1 MADQLNLYNEALT
14 VYLGERKLASLTEE
28 RGPRR
33 HLDDVWDRNFV
44 DTVLEQGYWN
54 FAMRTAKIEF
64 TPSVEPPFG
73 YTRAF
78 DHPSDMVRVASVCQ
92 DEFFKRP
99 LLNMQDDAAYW
110 FCDFD
115 EIYVR
120 WVSNDDTHGNDLA
133 NWPQSFTRWAA
144 GYLALQSVAQI
155 TQGKIDAE
163 KLDRKVNKLL
173 IRARSVDAIKDPTKF
188 TPEGRWAS
196 SRSGQYRNWDSVH
209 APH

>member
-1 MADQLNLYNEALT
+1 MADQLGLYNEALT
-14 VYLGERKLASLTEE
+14 VFLGERKLASLTEE

-33 HLDDVWDRNFV
+33 HLDDIWDRNFV
-44 DTVLEQGYWN
+44 DTVLEQGLWN
-54 FAMRTAKIEF
+54 FAIRTIKSEYS
-64 TPSVEPPFG
+64 PSVEPPFG

-78 DHPSDMVRVASVCQ
+78 DHPDDMVRVVSVCQ

-120 WVSNDDTHGNDLA
+120 YVSNDSTLGNDLA
-133 NWPQSFTRWAA
+133 NWPPSFTRWAA
-144 GYLALQSVAQI
+144 GHLALLSAKLI
-155 TQGKIDAE
+155 TQGKTDMRE
-163 KLDRKVNKLL
+163 LKRDVKKLL
-173 IRARSVDAIKDPTKF
+173 IEARSRDAMKDPTRF
-188 TPEGRWAS
+188 TPEGRWTS